1 MRAII
6 YVRTSGEAQVD
17 REGPGIQEDSC
28 RSYATQR
35 GWAVVGVLH
44 EAATTGK
51 TDERPEFAKALV
63 MVEDGEADV
72 ILVASMDRLA
82 RTLTVS
88 EGLLSRAWSAGAE
101 VHMANYGVVL
111 QDDPDDPMR
120 TFIRQVMGAVAQLDR
135 AMLTARMMAGRRRKK
150 ARGGK
155 GEGSYPFGFTKN
167 GPDPDEQATLARI
180 IDLTDTQGLTL
191 ERAAEVLNSEN
202 LYTRNG
208 LPWSPQN
215 LCKVRRNALRFQSN
229 IEAFSHAA

>member
-6 YVRTSGEAQVD
+6 YLRTSGESQVD

-28 RSYATQR
+28 RKYALERAWT
-35 GWAVVGVLH
+35 VVAVLH

-51 TDERPEFAKALV
+51 TDERPEFANALV
-63 MVEDGEADV
+63 MVEEGEADV

-101 VHMANYGVVL
+101 VHMANYGIVL

-135 AMLTARMMAGRRRKK
+135 SMLTARMMAGRRRKK

-155 GEGSYPFGFTKN
+155 GEGSYPFGFTRF
-167 GPDPDEQATLARI
+167 GPDPHEQATLARI
-180 IDLTDTQGLTL
+180 ATLIDAERLTL
-191 ERAAEVLNSEN
+191 SDAADVLNTEG

-208 LPWSPQN
+208 LEWSPQN

-229 IEAFSHAA
+229 LQQVA